1 MGELIRREGC
11 KVLYVLGVPH
21 QAEKIVK
28 KDNNIIGYVDEKPE
42 WIFPNITNIDDFQ
55 LEEGQEYDVEVDE
68 IAQLKIIQ
76 AEQFETIL
84 ELLGGM

>member
-1 MGELIRREGC
+1 MDEFIKIEGY
-11 KVLYVLGVPH
+11 KVLYVLGVPY
-21 QAEKIVK
+21 QAEKVFK
-28 KDNNIIGYVDEKPE
+28 KDDSIEGYVNGKLE
-42 WIFPNITNIDDFQ
+42 WMFPNISNLADFK
-55 LEEGQEYDVEVDE
+55 LEEGQGWDIEVDE